1 MEIIKVDGLNK
12 SFKDN
17 HVLKDIS
24 FTVNKGDVVAVIGS
38 SGSGKSTLLRCLI
51 DLEEADSGNIIME
64 GKALLENGVYPSP
77 PEIRAIIIKMGMV
90 FQHFNLFPHLTVR
103 QNLELAPKIV
113 KKQDKKEMQELCVA
127 YLKKVGLSDRI
138 DAMPSTLSGGE
149 KQRVAIARALM
160 MNPDILLFDE
170 PTSAL
175 DPELTGEVLS
185 VMKSLANEQMT
196 MVVVTH
202 EMSFARDVANKV
214 LFMDEGIILEEG
226 PPEQIFLNPK
236 EKRTCEFLKTILREN
251 TKTIKKYYR
260 LKIFDPFK
268 KPR

>member
-1 MEIIKVDGLNK
+1 MEIIKVNKLNK
-12 SFKDN
+12 SFGNN
-17 HVLKDIS
+17 HVLNDIS
-24 FTVNKGDVVAVIGS
+24 FSVNKGDVMAIIGS

-51 DLEEADSGNIIME
+51 DLEKADSGDIFME
-64 GKALLENGVYPSP
+64 GKPLMQSGVYTSP
-77 PEIRAIIIKMGMV
+77 QEIRAIIIRMGMV

-103 QNLELAPKIV
+103 QNLELAPKVV
-113 KKQDKKEMQELCVA
+113 KKEAPTQMNQLCEG
-127 YLKKVGLSDRI
+127 YLRKVGLLDRI

-175 DPELTGEVLS
+175 DPELTGEVLN
-185 VMKSLANEQMT
+185 VMKDLANEHMT

-214 LFMDEGIILEEG
+214 IFMDSGKILEVG
-226 PPEQIFLNPK
+226 APEELFINPR
-236 EKRTCEFLKTILREN
+236 ESRTREFLSSILRDQSGLE
-251 TKTIKKYYR
+251 KKQKRYR
-260 LKIFDPFK
+260 LKK
-268 KPR
+268 Y